1 VGMFDFFKRGGAG
14 KSASGKAELDR
25 PRDQHYAFA
34 HYVLRDLAYK
44 HPLGCVGYLHGPDK
58 DKMLTSLWQEIGD
71 NCKASGPAGGYVGGA
86 PPTVRHAAI
95 GRFPSAIVVMP
106 EPLGPTEAYFVAIV
120 LHVDVTAMQ
129 GGQEPPEQPDLS
141 YYTLEK
147 GVTLGGESRT
157 VLCGWNAD
165 GAHLNY
171 GDGPPADFDAF
182 VAAVTEHVTGR
193 GGEPVASFNPGSDPQ
208 TRPAPR
214 PGPEASGNRGNGNGN
229 GGRHG

>member
-1 VGMFDFFKRGGAG
+1 MFDFFKRGGTG
-14 KSASGKAELDR
+14 KGKVERDR

-44 HPLGCVGYLHGPDK
+44 HPLGCVGYLHGPDRE
-58 DKMLTSLWQEIGD
+58 KMLASLWEEVGE
-71 NCKASGPAGGYVGGA
+71 NCKAGGAADGYVGGP

-95 GRFPSAIVVMP
+95 GRRPGAIVVMP
-106 EPLGPTEAYFVAIV
+106 EPQGPTEAYFVAIV
-120 LHVDVTAMQ
+120 LHVDIAAIQ
-129 GGQEPPEQPDLS
+129 GGQEPPERPEIS

-157 VLCGWNAD
+157 VLCGWNAE

-182 VAAVTEHVTGR
+182 VAAVTEHVAGR
-193 GGEPVASFNPGSDPQ
+193 GGDPVAAFNPGSDRQ
-208 TRPAPR
+208 TRPAPGA
-214 PGPEASGNRGNGNGN
+214 GPASGNGGNGN
-229 GGRHG
+229 GGRQ